1 MTLSHS
7 QDKNPDDREKA
18 EARFKEVAEAYEVL
32 SDPKKRELYDRYG
45 KEGLEGGGGPS
56 AFHVDPFELFRS
68 FFGGPSGSV
77 FADLGFGEPM
87 FGGFGGFG
95 GSSSGR
101 GNFVDDFFRDMG
113 VGGGS
118 SFSSFSS
125 TSMGGGGGFMKQV
138 SQTTTTG
145 PDGRRITRIT
155 TTTTR
160 PDGTKETKVSER
172 GRLIARD
179 FLNIHPL
186 LYRLKSG

>member
-95 GSSSGR
+95 GSSGR

-172 GRLIARD
+172 GRLSARD
-179 FLNIHPL
+179 FLTIHPL